1 MELHSCSG
9 KNNNI
14 LEVGK
19 MIFEKVKEI
28 IIDQL
33 GVEEDEITME
43 TTFQDLGV
51 DSLDLFQIVIEI
63 EEAFN
68 IKIENAESI
77 TSIKDAVEYIEAN
90 K

>member
-1 MELHSCSG
+1 
-9 KNNNI
+9 
-14 LEVGK
+14 